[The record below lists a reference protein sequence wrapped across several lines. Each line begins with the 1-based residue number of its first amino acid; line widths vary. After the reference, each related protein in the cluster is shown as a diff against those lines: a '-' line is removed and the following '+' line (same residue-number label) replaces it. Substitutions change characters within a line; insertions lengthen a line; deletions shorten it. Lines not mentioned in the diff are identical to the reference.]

1 MIIPDPC
8 PDCDRDLDPDTGP
21 GPDPNLILIP
31 ILILVL
37 MLMHVLMQLLT
48 RRGREIK
55 YGNSLPLATTHS
67 AGAECQTCQ
76 S

>member
-1 MIIPDPC
+1 MVLPDAG
-8 PDCDRDLDPDTGP
+8 PDRDPDTGP
-21 GPDPNLILIP
+21 GPDPGLILIP

-48 RRGREIK
+48 RRRGREIK
-55 YGNSLPLATTHS
+55 YGNSLPLAAPHS